1 MVCLYCSGDTAVV
14 NSRPQHR
21 TNQVWRRRR
30 CLSCGAIF
38 TTEESARREF
48 AWVVSGNHRGR
59 SQPFSRDKLFLS
71 LYKSCEHRKTA
82 LEDAKGLTETV
93 ISRLAGRLSG
103 GALSRQDIIGV
114 AQVALNR
121 FDKSASV
128 HYAAY
133 HKGT

>member
-1 MVCLYCSGDTAVV
+1 MVCLYCSGDTAVA

-30 CLSCGAIF
+30 CLSCGAVF
-38 TTEESARREF
+38 TTEESARREL
-48 AWVVSGNHRGR
+48 AWTVGGRRGR
-59 SQPFSRDKLFLS
+59 SEPFSRDKLFLS
-71 LYKSCEHRKTA
+71 LYRSCEHRKTV

-93 ISRLAGRLSG
+93 ISRLAGSLSG
-103 GALSRQDIIGV
+103 GALSRQDIIGA

-133 HKGT
+133 HKGA